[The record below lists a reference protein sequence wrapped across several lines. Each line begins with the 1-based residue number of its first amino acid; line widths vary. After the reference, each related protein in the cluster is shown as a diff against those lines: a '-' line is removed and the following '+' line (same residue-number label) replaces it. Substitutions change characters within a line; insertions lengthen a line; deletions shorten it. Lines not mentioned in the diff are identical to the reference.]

1 MGNGE
6 QGDRRR
12 QEERIRPR
20 KEVEPQLV
28 AQRGKKGR
36 SSRRRVAV
44 QFLALPQWFV
54 QPSEQRWKPA
64 QSSSRRSASSR
75 SRSGSSSRSR
85 SRSGSSRSRSGRS
98 TASRRKSSSS
108 SRRKSSRR

>member
-20 KEVEPQLV
+20 KEVESQLV
-28 AQRGKKGR
+28 AERGKKGR

-54 QPSEQRWKPA
+54 QPPEQRWKPA
-64 QSSSRRSASSR
+64 EEQQQSPLWVQPRPQ
-75 SRSGSSSRSR
+75 
-85 SRSGSSRSRSGRS
+85 
-98 TASRRKSSSS
+98 
-108 SRRKSSRR
+108 

>member
-20 KEVEPQLV
+20 KEVESQLI
-28 AQRGKKGR
+28 AERGKKGR

-54 QPSEQRWKPA
+54 QPSGQRWKPA
-64 QSSSRRSASSR
+64 QEQQSAFRVQQLPQWLEQSLPQPQR
-75 SRSGSSSRSR
+75 FE
-85 SRSGSSRSRSGRS
+85 
-98 TASRRKSSSS
+98 
-108 SRRKSSRR
+108 

>member
-12 QEERIRPR
+12 QEERIGPR

-28 AQRGKKGR
+28 AERGKKGR

-64 QSSSRRSASSR
+64 QEQQSAFRFQPLPQWLEQSLPQPQR
-75 SRSGSSSRSR
+75 FE
-85 SRSGSSRSRSGRS
+85 
-98 TASRRKSSSS
+98 
-108 SRRKSSRR
+108 

>member
-44 QFLALPQWFV
+44 QFLALPHWFV

-64 QSSSRRSASSR
+64 QEQQSAFR
-75 SRSGSSSRSR
+75 FQPLPHWLEQPLP
-85 SRSGSSRSRSGRS
+85 
-98 TASRRKSSSS
+98 
-108 SRRKSSRR
+108 

>member
-12 QEERIRPR
+12 QEERLRPR

-28 AQRGKKGR
+28 AERRKEGW

-44 QFLALPQWFV
+44 QFLPLPQWFV
-54 QPSEQRWKPA
+54 QPSQQRWKPPQEQQSPFRGQPLA
-64 QSSSRRSASSR
+64 QRLEPLPQPQRFE
-75 SRSGSSSRSR
+75 
-85 SRSGSSRSRSGRS
+85 
-98 TASRRKSSSS
+98 
-108 SRRKSSRR
+108 